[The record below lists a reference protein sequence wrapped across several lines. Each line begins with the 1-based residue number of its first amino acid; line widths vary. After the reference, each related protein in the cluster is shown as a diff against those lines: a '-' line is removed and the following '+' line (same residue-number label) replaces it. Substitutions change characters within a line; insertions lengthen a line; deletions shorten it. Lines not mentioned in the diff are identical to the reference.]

1 MQAEPPASYRKG
13 FIDRIGLTRWLDQPT
28 RMILRRIARFPGKA
42 ALTAA
47 GLAASLALLAAAPA
61 QAVTVAITANGQWN
75 QFNIDDSIQPSYTT
89 KFIDTETG
97 NATYGEQM
105 FFSFTIGAGQ
115 VGTLTVVD
123 AGFGGDTFTITDN
136 GATLGTTSDVPVTT
150 FATAPGVGYDYNAA
164 LANSAFSKGVFI
176 LQAGNHSISGSLLQS
191 VLVDVGAGP
200 LNATVGALKLEVSA
214 VPEPAT
220 LVSLLAGLG
229 LIGLVVRRRS
239 V

>member
-1 MQAEPPASYRKG
+1 
-13 FIDRIGLTRWLDQPT
+13 
-28 RMILRRIARFPGKA
+28 
-42 ALTAA
+42 
-47 GLAASLALLAAAPA
+47 
-61 QAVTVAITANGQWN
+61 
-75 QFNIDDSIQPSYTT
+75 
-89 KFIDTETG
+89 
-97 NATYGEQM
+97 
-105 FFSFTIGAGQ
+105 
-115 VGTLTVVD
+115 
-123 AGFGGDTFTITDN
+123 
-136 GATLGTTSDVPVTT
+136 
-150 FATAPGVGYDYNAA
+150 
-164 LANSAFSKGVFI
+164 FI